1 MGFVGKR
8 ERTPNR
14 LSAKFTSVVG
24 NLHPRVEL
32 DKSIRYDN
40 IKYNAFL
47 SIIASKLSYENE
59 EFAKIIIND
68 HWNVSIINMAKL
80 FFFFLFDS
88 ALVIYNGYDED

>member
-24 NLHPRVEL
+24 NLDPRVEL
-32 DKSIRYDN
+32 DKNIRYGN

-47 SIIASKLSYENE
+47 SIMASKLSYENE
-59 EFAKIIIND
+59 EFTKIIIND
-68 HWNVSIINMAKL
+68 HWNVSIVNMAKP
-80 FFFFLFDS
+80 FFFFFDS
-88 ALVIYNGYDED
+88 TLVIYNGYNED